1 MVRKVWSPEDTI
13 THTDLN
19 YFESLA
25 DTIGNLQDK
34 SYVHDQILASAS
46 WTIIHNLGK
55 YPAVGVVDSAGT
67 IVVGEIDY
75 ISTNEVRVRF
85 TAPFSG
91 KAYLN

>member
-1 MVRKVWSPEDTI
+1 MVRKTWSPLDTI

-19 YFESLA
+19 FFESLA
-25 DTIGNLQDK
+25 DSILASQDK
-34 SYVHDQILASAS
+34 SYIHDQILASDA
-46 WTIIHNLGK
+46 WTIVHNLGK
-55 YPAVGVVDSAGT
+55 YPSVGVVDSAGT
-67 IVVGEIDY
+67 IVIGEIDY